1 MNQEALDQFQSEDLS
16 EQMEG
21 LRLAQEFVIPV
32 AGSLCKSAVISSAAG
47 NSQETSTS
55 QNVVENLQAVE
66 YVRAQWFSLLANE
79 IAPSLVEK
87 FQDVLSKLTDESSLT
102 DLAFQV
108 DYSILNK
115 FDTDL
120 ERRSVEQIVKT
131 VSEAVAY
138 KSSRSDTIM
147 EVQ

>member
-21 LRLAQEFVIPV
+21 LRLAQEFVITV